1 MTKLYGR
8 GTLIEIIKGRKYRI
22 KFSGGKNPLSGRVYG
37 SGSEVPGNA
46 YAVDNEGKQVRP
58 KVVYGKASEEQR
70 ASFDCWKTPI
80 EYHQVT
86 ETFLGTRRQAQLRI
100 EEIRRELESGKAVNA
115 DKVTFSDWCERY
127 LSTRESMGKHRTN
140 TYKADRCY
148 SKHLVRGLGDIRVI
162 DITPSVVDGLYV
174 GMKSAG
180 VGETTLLQCHK
191 LLKRIM
197 AYAVDNDLIMKN
209 PVACVETPRKPKPRR
224 NALSTAEA
232 RRLGEICA
240 SGTLSPNKTAVYL
253 GLALGARLGEVLG
266 LTWGDIAL
274 DGGRP
279 FAHVVRQY
287 AGGGE
292 TGPLKTDKD
301 DNPIGRVVPLD
312 ASTVAVLRAW
322 KVVQRAALN
331 DLGIEQGLGTPVVSN
346 RVGGFSEHRNFN
358 KWFRSFCVEYGYG
371 RWLAEDGREIVT
383 LVIGDD
389 PALHPDRA
397 ILWRDSRGWP
407 CDESGRRFSR
417 SYRKPAVKRH
427 YDGLVFHELRHT
439 HFTIRL
445 ASGMDIPTAQA
456 LGGWDSPDMLM
467 TVYAH
472 PVLEN
477 VWNAAGFM
485 DELVSKEDGQK
496 RRS

>member
-1 MTKLYGR
+1 M
-8 GTLIEIIKGRKYRI
+8 
-22 KFSGGKNPLSGRVYG
+22 
-37 SGSEVPGNA
+37 
-46 YAVDNEGKQVRP
+46 
-58 KVVYGKASEEQR
+58 
-70 ASFDCWKTPI
+70 
-80 EYHQVT
+80 
-86 ETFLGTRRQAQLRI
+86 
-100 EEIRRELESGKAVNA
+100 
-115 DKVTFSDWCERY
+115 
-127 LSTRESMGKHRTN
+127 
-140 TYKADRCY
+140 
-148 SKHLVRGLGDIRVI
+148 
-162 DITPSVVDGLYV
+162 
-174 GMKSAG
+174 
-180 VGETTLLQCHK
+180 GETTLLQCHK